1 MMRFSFIIML
11 SSGHRLCE
19 QPMSYGGRLKCL
31 SLSLLSGLLLFI
43 GCTDLDRSNPLD
55 PKNPD
60 SHRDKIV
67 LVEAFVNQSGGDV
80 ITWAL
85 NGLEQLTGEYDS
97 RELLYLEH
105 HVAKNA
111 STDPLALDAS
121 LSRYLAFVPTASQQ
135 GLPDVFFNGCIAR
148 VQGASS
154 AARAYQRYLD
164 ALKEQMTGISL
175 FTIEATARNSDED
188 IVFNVAVA
196 PLGRK
201 SAADVVIYNILAEE
215 LSPGHPVVRA
225 IVPVETFDEI
235 HSGEIKKM
243 VSSVDVES
251 DWQKSNLRAFVVI
264 QNNRTCEVSASTE
277 VDIEP
282 DL

>member
-11 SSGHRLCE
+11 SSGHRLFG
-19 QPMSYGGRLKCL
+19 QPMSYSGRLKCL
-31 SLSLLSGLLLFI
+31 SLSLLSGLLLFA
-43 GCTDLDRSNPLD
+43 GCADLDRSNPLD

-60 SHRDKIV
+60 SRRDKIV

-85 NGLEQLTGEYDS
+85 DGLEQLTGEYDS
-97 RELLYLEH
+97 QEMLYLEH
-105 HVAKNA
+105 HIAKTA

-121 LSRYLAFVPTASQQ
+121 LSRYLAFVPKATQQ

-154 AARAYQRYLD
+154 TAGAHMRYLN
-164 ALKEQMTGISL
+164 ALKEQLTGTAF
-175 FTIEATARNSDED
+175 FTIEAVVRNSGDE
-188 IVFNVAVA
+188 IVFNIKVA
-196 PLGRK
+196 PLGKK
-201 SAADVVIYNILAEE
+201 SAADVAIYNILAEE
-215 LSPGHPVVRA
+215 ISPNHPIVRA

-235 HSGEIKKM
+235 HSGEIVRMIK
-243 VSSVDVES
+243 SVDIKS

-264 QNNRTCEVSASTE
+264 QNNRTCQVLASTE